1 MAVRLPSLENGLYSL
16 YTGCSSSLGKKLE
29 VHRSIL
35 QLTNCRRC
43 LDAYFTLVMCVA
55 IE

>member
-1 MAVRLPSLENGLYSL
+1 MAVRLPSLENELYGLYVE
-16 YTGCSSSLGKKLE
+16 CSSFLGKKLE

-35 QLTNCRRC
+35 QLTNRRRC
-43 LDAYFTLVMCVA
+43 LDAYFTLVMYVA

>member
-16 YTGCSSSLGKKLE
+16 CMGCSSFLGKKLE